1 MRDTIKRQEI
11 EEVEMKKRRKDKKKD
26 RRGKAIEKD
35 VVLSGSGS
43 GAGDENFKFQIS
55 TRNRKK

>member
-1 MRDTIKRQEI
+1 
-11 EEVEMKKRRKDKKKD
+11 MKKRRKDKKKD